1 MAWPLTLLSLL
12 SLLSL
17 VSTEE
22 PCTALTTTVS
32 GDSTVVTIDCD
43 DFIIIVTCAQDETMY
58 DDVTMLRCLKKKL
71 KTWELTMANMASIWE
86 QKLEHPLT

>member
-1 MAWPLTLLSLL
+1 LLSLL
-12 SLLSL
+12 VT

-22 PCTALTTTVS
+22 PCTALTTTMS

-43 DFIIIVTCAQDETMY
+43 DFIIIVTCAQETMFENVGY
-58 DDVTMLRCLKKKL
+58 I
-71 KTWELTMANMASIWE
+71 WPIWINMG

>member
-1 MAWPLTLLSLL
+1 MAPPLTLLSLL
-12 SLLSL
+12 SLRVT

-43 DFIIIVTCAQDETMY
+43 DFIIIVTCAQETMFE
-58 DDVTMLRCLKKKL
+58 DVG
-71 KTWELTMANMASIWE
+71 
-86 QKLEHPLT
+86 